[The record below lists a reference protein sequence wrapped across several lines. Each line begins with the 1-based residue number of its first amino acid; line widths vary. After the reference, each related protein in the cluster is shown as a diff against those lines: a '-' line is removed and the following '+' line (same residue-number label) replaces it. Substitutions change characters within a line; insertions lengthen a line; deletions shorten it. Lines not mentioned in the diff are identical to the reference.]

1 MPKFLVLSSYT
12 AEGVK
17 VLARE
22 GGSKRKAA
30 IEAMFKNVGGKL
42 ETFCYAFGEFDIV
55 AIAEVPDIET
65 GTGMILAI
73 NASGLAKTRSYLL
86 MTPEEM
92 DKATKVK
99 VDYQPPKG

>member
-17 VLARE
+17 LLAKD

-30 IEAMFKNVGGKL
+30 VEAMFKQAGGKL

-55 AIAEVPDIET
+55 AIADVPDTET
-65 GTGMILAI
+65 GVSMTLAI

-99 VDYQPPKG
+99 VDY

>member
-30 IEAMFKNVGGKL
+30 IEAMFKKAGGKL
-42 ETFCYAFGEFDIV
+42 ENFCYAFGEFDIV
-55 AIAEVPDIET
+55 AIAEVPDKET
-65 GTGMILAI
+65 GAGMILAI

-99 VDYQPPKG
+99 VDYQPPKP